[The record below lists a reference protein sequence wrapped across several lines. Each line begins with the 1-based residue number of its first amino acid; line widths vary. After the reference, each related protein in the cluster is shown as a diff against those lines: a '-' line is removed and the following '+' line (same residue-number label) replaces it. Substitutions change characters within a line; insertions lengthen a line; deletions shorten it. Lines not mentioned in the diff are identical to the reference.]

1 LNYKKNHIAFPE
13 SPENFKE
20 FNIIDVAQEFN
31 HSLIESHEFI
41 AKYDMYINVIKML
54 RILCLPTWL
63 LETKKQYKLVYLVWR
78 KPRQFS

>member
-1 LNYKKNHIAFPE
+1 
-13 SPENFKE
+13 
-20 FNIIDVAQEFN
+20 
-31 HSLIESHEFI
+31 
-41 AKYDMYINVIKML
+41 MYINVIKML